1 MWSWLARLWRQK
13 GLADEGQYE
22 RIRRRTP
29 AEEVAGNGHTVASTQ
44 SDRAPVEQFVMQGAE
59 GDSVGNLVWPSSG
72 PPSDMGGI
80 DPDRFAHEL
89 AVITADCAAVL
100 VGK

>member
-1 MWSWLARLWRQK
+1 
-13 GLADEGQYE
+13 
-22 RIRRRTP
+22 
-29 AEEVAGNGHTVASTQ
+29 
-44 SDRAPVEQFVMQGAE
+44 MQGAE
-59 GDSVGNLVWPSSG
+59 GDSVGNLVWSGGG

-80 DPDRFAHEL
+80 DPDRFAQQL